1 MNRRSFLRAAPVAG
15 AVIAAPVLVFA
26 SERKAVSR
34 EDLERYYA
42 FLWAEF
48 SAVANELG
56 IERFDAQTMQRGGGQ
71 KAYDK
76 AYGLIAPSNRAKA
89 VLAVIAT

>member
-15 AVIAAPVLVFA
+15 AVIAAPALVFA
-26 SERKAVSR
+26 FARNTASI
-34 EDLERYYA
+34 EDLEKYYA

-56 IERFDAQTMQRGGGQ
+56 IERFDAQVMQRGGGQ
-71 KAYDK
+71 KGYDK
-76 AYGLIAPSNRAKA
+76 AFGSMPPSYRAKA
-89 VLAVIAT
+89 VLSVIAV